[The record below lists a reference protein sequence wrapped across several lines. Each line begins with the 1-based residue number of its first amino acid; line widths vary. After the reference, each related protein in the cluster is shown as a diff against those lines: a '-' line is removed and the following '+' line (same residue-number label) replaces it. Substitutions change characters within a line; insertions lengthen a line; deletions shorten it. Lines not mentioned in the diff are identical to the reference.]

1 MERRVFSLEY
11 LTFGL
16 NYAEVSHVYLSNLF
30 GGLCVLIIE
39 SLSRRQVHL
48 FTARRVLLAI
58 NSNWGRQHLKINIK
72 KLAGNCLSGKIF
84 FFRSRSEGV
93 LKY

>member
-16 NYAEVSHVYLSNLF
+16 HYAEVSHVYLSNLF

-39 SLSRRQVHL
+39 SLSRGQVHL
-48 FTARRVLLAI
+48 FTARRVLLSI
-58 NSNWGRQHLKINIK
+58 NSNWGRQHLNINRK
-72 KLAGNCLSGKIF
+72 KLAENC
-84 FFRSRSEGV
+84 
-93 LKY
+93 